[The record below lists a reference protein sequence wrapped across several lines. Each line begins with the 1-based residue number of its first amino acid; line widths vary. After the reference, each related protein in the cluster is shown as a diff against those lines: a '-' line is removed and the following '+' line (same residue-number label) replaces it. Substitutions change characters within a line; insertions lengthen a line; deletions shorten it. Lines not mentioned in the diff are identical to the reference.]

1 MRNERAEFER
11 WFTSQY
17 HTGDRPSGD
26 SRDYSVPKDGR
37 GRYLWLRAAVAWR
50 AWRAR
55 SAVTPAVRGEPC
67 DVLIGLGDMIAEE
80 PNVERRRILGAAHD
94 SLYMYDQFFD
104 RFKNEVVTDGKTLGE
119 LMKEFRYEG

>member
-11 WFTSQY
+11 WYARQY
-17 HTGDRPSGD
+17 HTGDRPSGK
-26 SRDYSVPKDGR
+26 RKDYSLAKDAS
-37 GRYLWLRAAVAWR
+37 GRYLWLRAAIAWR

-67 DVLIGLGDMIAEE
+67 DVLLGLEDMTAEE

-94 SLYMYDQFFD
+94 SLYMYDLFFD
-104 RFKNEVVTDGKTLGE
+104 RFKAEVVKDGKTLGE
-119 LMKEFRYEG
+119 LMREFRYEG

>member
-1 MRNERAEFER
+1 MMNERAEFER

-26 SRDYSVPKDGR
+26 SRDYSVQKDGQ
-37 GRYLWLRAAVAWR
+37 GRYLWLRAAVAWQ

-55 SAVTPAVRGEPC
+55 SGMTPAVCGEPC
-67 DVLIGLGDMIAEE
+67 DVLIGLGDMTAEE

-94 SLYMYDQFFD
+94 SLYMYDLFFD
-104 RFKNEVVTDGKTLGE
+104 RFKNEVVKDGKTLGE

>member
-1 MRNERAEFER
+1 MMNERAEFER

-17 HTGDRPSGD
+17 HAGNRPSGD
-26 SRDYSVPKDGR
+26 SRDYSVQKDSR

-55 SAVTPAVRGEPC
+55 SAMTPAVRGESC
-67 DVLIGLGDMIAEE
+67 DVLIGLEDMIAAE

-94 SLYMYDQFFD
+94 SLYMYDLFFD
-104 RFKNEVVTDGKTLGE
+104 RFKNDVVKDGKTLGE
-119 LMKEFRYEG
+119 LMKEF

>member
-1 MRNERAEFER
+1 MMNERAEFER
-11 WFTSQY
+11 WFKNHY
-17 HTGDRPSGD
+17 HAGNQPSD
-26 SRDYSVPKDGR
+26 KRQDYSLAKDTS

-67 DVLIGLGDMIAEE
+67 DVLMGLGDMITEE
-80 PNVERRRILGAAHD
+80 SNVERRRILGAAHD
-94 SLYMYDQFFD
+94 SLHMYDQFFD

-119 LMKEFRYEG
+119 LMKEFQYGS

>member
-1 MRNERAEFER
+1 MRDERAEFER
-11 WFTSQY
+11 WFKNHY
-17 HTGDRPSGD
+17 HSGNQPSGK
-26 SRDYSVPKDGR
+26 RQDYSLAKDAG

-67 DVLIGLGDMIAEE
+67 DVLIGLGDMITEE
-80 PNVERRRILGAAHD
+80 SNVERRRILGAASD